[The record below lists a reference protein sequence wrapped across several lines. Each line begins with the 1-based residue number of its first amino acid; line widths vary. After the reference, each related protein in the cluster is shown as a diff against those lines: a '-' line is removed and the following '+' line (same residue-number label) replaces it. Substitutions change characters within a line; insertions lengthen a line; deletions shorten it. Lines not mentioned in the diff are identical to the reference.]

1 MTTSS
6 AAHDKALAEL
16 QKLLKADPKDTRAL
30 VRFAELHLKMGGASH
45 VATACELYARAG
57 DVFVE
62 LGFARRALSAFTQ
75 ALDVAR
81 RAPLL
86 DRVVPIARAMAKL
99 YLLEKLPREAWSVL
113 DTSARALIEKGADE
127 GAARLLEERIVI
139 DDSEIAR
146 VRLAETYF
154 RMGESGR
161 AISQL
166 TLVFTR
172 THAEGRR
179 DEALE
184 VAERLLGV
192 QPDVAIARAAA
203 EMYLA
208 RNRAGDAFLALAKLR
223 ICCVANPT
231 HTPTLELLA
240 KAFVQAGHKDKAAR
254 VWREIRVQNGVGVV
268 HDELPRLE
276 PPKSARREDSDA
288 RAASAIDAGW
298 DDIPVTVE
306 EPIDPSRAS
315 FWPVEE
321 GPAPDE
327 SGSVVSVSLHDV
339 ELIDNE
345 PPASEVRA
353 CGVFET
359 ALEHIEALVA
369 QGRYEEAAS
378 DVTRQL
384 ALRPRNPLLLERKA
398 EIDEMRT
405 AHLEGPPPALFGF
418 VPRPDSQRSVVTG
431 ARVAS
436 LA

>member
-6 AAHDKALAEL
+6 AAHEKALAEL
-16 QKLLKADPKDTRAL
+16 HKLLKADPKDTRAL
-30 VRFAELHLKMGGASH
+30 VRLAELHVKMGGVSN

-57 DVFVE
+57 DVVVE
-62 LGFARRALSAFTQ
+62 LGFARRALSAFAQ

-81 RAPLL
+81 RAALL

-99 YLLEKLPREAWSVL
+99 YLLEKLPREAWSIL

-154 RMGESGR
+154 RMGESDR
-161 AISQL
+161 AIAQL

-172 THAEGRR
+172 LHAEGRR
-179 DEALE
+179 DEALD
-184 VAERLLGV
+184 VAERLVGEHA
-192 QPDVAIARAAA
+192 DVVIARAAA

-208 RNRAGDAFLALAKLR
+208 RNRPGDAFLALAKLR
-223 ICCVANPT
+223 VCCLVDPT

-254 VWREIRVQNGVGVV
+254 VWREIRVQAGIVV
-268 HDELPRLE
+268 EKSDLPRLE
-276 PPKSARREDSDA
+276 PPKEDSDVRSA
-288 RAASAIDAGW
+288 RAIDAGW

-353 CGVFET
+353 CGLFEA

-405 AHLEGPPPALFGF
+405 AHLDGPPPALFGF